1 MRERIKINS
10 IFKYRLKK
18 KKKKRKKESKFIYII
33 HNLNNFF
40 FIK

>member
-1 MRERIKINS
+1 MRKRIKINS
-10 IFKYRLKK
+10 IFKYRLK

-40 FIK
+40 L

>member
-18 KKKKRKKESKFIYII
+18 KKKEKKESKFIYIKLI
-33 HNLNNFF
+33 
-40 FIK
+40 I

>member
-18 KKKKRKKESKFIYII
+18 KKKKEKRRVNLYI
-33 HNLNNFF
+33 
-40 FIK
+40 

>member
-1 MRERIKINS
+1 MRKRIKINS
-10 IFKYRLKK
+10 IFKYRLK